1 MTLGVI
7 GCGKMGSALVEGIIG
22 SGVCSGQM
30 TFLYDSHGPAAQA
43 LANKTGARVAESG
56 AAVVSAADVILV
68 CVKPQ
73 GMEAMLRELGDSRDK
88 LIISIAA
95 GVRIGTIQEALG
107 NRHRVVRVMP
117 NTPALVGKG
126 AAGFALGS
134 KATNEDAAVTRRLF
148 ASVGCAFEVAESD
161 LDAVTALS
169 GSGPAYVFFLIEA
182 LVSAAVK
189 QGLNAEIALN
199 LATQTVA
206 GAAEMVQQTGE
217 EPAVLRENVT
227 SPKGTTFAALE
238 SFRANGFAQMVEEAL
253 NAARDRSIELGR
265 Q

>member
-1 MTLGVI
+1 MKLGVI
-7 GCGKMGSALVEGIIG
+7 GCGKMGGALVEGIVRSGVG
-22 SGVCSGQM
+22 SGSE
-30 TFLYDSHGPAAQA
+30 TFLFDSYGAAAQA
-43 LANKTGARVAESG
+43 LAEKTGARVVESN
-56 AAVVSAADVILV
+56 AAVVARADVILL

-73 GMEAMLRELGDSRDK
+73 GMLGMLQELGDSRDK
-88 LIISIAA
+88 LMISIAA
-95 GVRIGTIQEALG
+95 GIRISAIEAALG

-126 AAGFALGS
+126 AAGFALG
-134 KATNEDAAVTRRLF
+134 ATATKEDAAVTRRLF
-148 ASVGCAFEVAESD
+148 ESVGCAFEVAESD

-169 GSGPAYVFFLIEA
+169 GSGPAYIFLLIES

-189 QGLNAEIALN
+189 QGLDPAVALQ

-206 GAAEMVQQTGE
+206 GAAEMLQRTGE
-217 EPAVLRENVT
+217 DPAVLRENVT

-238 SFRANGFAQMVEEAL
+238 SFRADGFAQIVENAL

-265 Q
+265 